1 MQPENATDIHLEAM
15 EVLMHHILYSRGVY
29 PAQIFKKRRLYNT
42 PVLVS
47 IFPPL
52 NKYLASVLRSAR
64 ELLARREL
72 LCLEVIIYQKENEPL
87 ESYQLQ
93 VESLDD
99 PGSKSAPQDP
109 NLMDYEQQL
118 RSAIYKLSERVKQLP
133 KLSHGR
139 CLFKVH
145 LHTFQD
151 AFVRLSHESQYQE
164 FPYLQ
169 IENLESQEPSQK
181 ISLLPLAKVE
191 NVGLKM
197 QAYIFG

>member
-1 MQPENATDIHLEAM
+1 MQPESAIDIHLEAM

-52 NKYLASVLRSAR
+52 NKYLASVLKSAR
-64 ELLARREL
+64 YLLARQEL
-72 LCLEVIIYQKENEPL
+72 LCLEVIIYQKDNEPL

-93 VESLDD
+93 VVSLEN
-99 PGSKSAPQDP
+99 PGSKDP
-109 NLMDYEQQL
+109 NLMEYEQQL
-118 RSAIYKLSERVKQLP
+118 RSAIYKLSERVKHLP
-133 KLSHGR
+133 RLSHGR

-145 LHTFQD
+145 VHTFQD
-151 AFVRLSHESQYQE
+151 AFIRLSHESQYQE

-169 IENLESQEPSQK
+169 IENFESQAPSQK
-181 ISLLPLAKVE
+181 ISLLPLVD
-191 NVGLKM
+191 NFGLKM